1 MSTGPNNSIRLVG
14 DVGGTNARFALVID
28 GGAPQS
34 ELVLPC
40 AEYSDLGAALAAYLA
55 EVKVQPLEAA
65 IAVATAITGDTIR
78 MTNNHWVFSTEEVRQ
93 RLGLQ
98 RLVMLNDFTALAMSL
113 PHLQPDELRQVGR
126 GTALA
131 GAPLALLGPGTG
143 LGVSGLIPDRRG
155 GWIPLAGEGGHVTC
169 AAADAFELEILRV
182 LQDSHAHI
190 STERLVS
197 GFGLPTLYRGVALVR
212 GAAPEILDAAQIGER
227 GTAGTCPVCRE
238 TMEVFCSLLG
248 TAAGNL
254 ALTLGARGGVY
265 IGGGIVPRLGAFFDQ
280 SRFRERF
287 EAKGR
292 FADYLAA
299 IPTLVIEA
307 RYPALVGAAQ
317 AFTA

>member
-1 MSTGPNNSIRLVG
+1 MSIGPNNSVRLVG

-40 AEYSDLGAALAAYLA
+40 AEYADLGDALAAYLA
-55 EVKVQPLEAA
+55 QVQARPQDAA

-78 MTNNHWVFSTEEVRQ
+78 MTNNHWVFSTEAVRQ

-98 RLVMLNDFTALAMSL
+98 RLIMLNDFTALAMSL
-113 PHLQPDELRQVGR
+113 PHLAAGEVRQVGR
-126 GTALA
+126 GQSLA

-143 LGVSGLIPDRRG
+143 LGVSGLVPDGRG

-182 LQDSHAHI
+182 LQDSNPHI

-197 GFGLPTLYRGVALVR
+197 GFGLPTLYKGVATVR
-212 GAAPEILDAAQIGER
+212 GAAVEELDAADIGER
-227 GTAGTCPVCRE
+227 GTAGSCPVCRE

-265 IGGGIVPRLGAFFDQ
+265 IGGGIVPRLGSFFDQ

-287 EAKGR
+287 ESKGR
-292 FADYLAA
+292 FADYMAA

-307 RYPALVGAAQ
+307 RYPALTGAAQ
-317 AFTA
+317 AFQS